1 MRSSHQHVQ
10 EAAAISAAAGLEVEK
25 EQQRLQYEKYLHE
38 KHEQERAR
46 LEMERLVRH
55 GEELQLHAKKHD
67 ERRERKERERER
79 REEERKQKEL
89 ERIGK
94 YRVFSMG
101 ITINNQFLKYQF

>member
-10 EAAAISAAAGLEVEK
+10 ETAASNSSAAVSNLVEVEK

-79 REEERKQKEL
+79 REDERKQKEL
-89 ERIGK
+89 ERIGMRTSNTT
-94 YRVFSMG
+94 YF
-101 ITINNQFLKYQF
+101 